1 MDKTPQYIRMA
12 DEAEEIQR
20 LRKSLNLWFEGDRFA
35 QRNHSGKWYVT
46 LATTNGRRHGR
57 SIFFRAKDSVWLPDQ
72 AQLQRMFGYRNAI
85 ELLDGLYGLVRE
97 YTQEAIDYY
106 EQFTTMEQL
115 WLAFVMKE
123 KYDKIWNGKEWLT
136 G

>member
-1 MDKTPQYIRMA
+1 MA

-35 QRNHSGKWYVT
+35 RRNHYGKWYVT

-57 SIFFRAKDSVWLPDQ
+57 SIFFRAEGSVWLPDQ
-72 AQLQRMFGYRNAI
+72 SQLQEMFGYRNAI
-85 ELLDGLYGLVRE
+85 ALLDGIYGLVRE
-97 YTQEAIDYY
+97 YTQEAIEYY
-106 EQFTTMEQL
+106 EQFSTMEQL

-123 KYDKIWNGKEWLT
+123 KYGKLWNGEIWQKENEAVP
-136 G
+136 